1 MLFILTSASIMTT
14 DIIELH
20 DCIVLVEQSDTT
32 KTIVQKCEID
42 GDAVGF
48 AFYGSG
54 NVELEI
60 KHNKQTKYL
69 TNTTGLAICFF
80 GNQKVEFSHKIEPD
94 KPLQS
99 ISIFTKLKNLNS
111 LPQAEREIFENYL
124 PQLLNPKEHFV
135 KGPSFYMTLEMQLA
149 VQKIFNTSYTGNTRL
164 LFLKSQINE
173 LLAHFYAL
181 LASDKKTDLSEIDKN
196 KLFQAK
202 EIVTINYSAP
212 PSITQLS
219 QMVGL
224 NSNKLKK
231 NFKEL
236 FGIPVFKYVQEER
249 LNKAYELLRES
260 EKTVQESAWEVGY
273 ESLSSFSNAF
283 HKKFGMRPNDVKQQ
297 FFSNKS

>member
-1 MLFILTSASIMTT
+1 MTT
-14 DIIELH
+14 DIIELN
-20 DCIVLVEQSDTT
+20 DFIVLIEQSNAE
-32 KTIVQKCEID
+32 KTFIQKCEID

-60 KHNKQTKYL
+60 KHNQQTKYL
-69 TNTTGLAICFF
+69 TNTIGLAICFF

-99 ISIFTKLKNLNS
+99 ISIFSKLKNMHLLS
-111 LPQAEREIFENYL
+111 QAEKEIFEKHL
-124 PQLLNPKEHFV
+124 PDLLDPKEHFV
-135 KGPSFYMTLEMQLA
+135 KGPSFYMTLDMQLA
-149 VQKIFNTSYTGNTRL
+149 VQKIFNTTYTGNTRL

-173 LLAHFYAL
+173 LLSHFYGL
-181 LASDKKTDLSEIDKN
+181 LSSDQKSDFSEKDKN

-202 EIVTINYSAP
+202 EIVTHSYSQP

-219 QMVGL
+219 KMVGL

-236 FGIPVFKYVQEER
+236 FGIPVFKYIQEER
-249 LNKAYELLRES
+249 LNKAYELLQNTD
-260 EKTVQESAWEVGY
+260 KTVQEAAWEVGY

-283 HKKFGMRPNDVKQQ
+283 FKKFGTRPNDVRQKC
-297 FFSNKS
+297 FSNKS

>member
-1 MLFILTSASIMTT
+1 MTT
-14 DIIELH
+14 DIIELN
-20 DCIVLVEQSDTT
+20 DFIVLIEQSNAS
-32 KTIVQKCEID
+32 KTFVQKCEID

-60 KHNKQTKYL
+60 KHNQQTKYL

-80 GNQKVEFSHKIEPD
+80 GNQKVEFAHKIEPD

-99 ISIFTKLKNLNS
+99 ISIFSKLKNMHLLS
-111 LPQAEREIFENYL
+111 PAEKEIFEEYL
-124 PQLLNPKEHFV
+124 PDLLNPKEHFV
-135 KGPSFYMTLEMQLA
+135 KGPSFYMTLDMQLA
-149 VQKIFNTSYTGNTRL
+149 VQKIFNTTYTGNTRL
-164 LFLKSQINE
+164 LFLKSQVNE
-173 LLAHFYAL
+173 LLAHFYGL
-181 LASDKKTDLSEIDKN
+181 LMNDQKTDFSETDKN

-202 EIVTINYSAP
+202 EIVTHNYSQP

-219 QMVGL
+219 KMVGL

-236 FGIPVFKYVQEER
+236 FGIPVFKYIQEER
-249 LNKAYELLRES
+249 LNKAYELLQHS
-260 EKTVQESAWEVGY
+260 DKTVQEAAWDVGY

-283 HKKFGMRPNDVKQQ
+283 FKKFGTRPNEVKQKC
-297 FFSNKS
+297 FSNKS

>member
-1 MLFILTSASIMTT
+1 MTT
-14 DIIELH
+14 DIIELN
-20 DCIVLVEQSDTT
+20 DFIVLIEQSNAS
-32 KTIVQKCEID
+32 KTFVQKCEID

-60 KHNKQTKYL
+60 KHNHQTKYL

-80 GNQKVEFSHKIEPD
+80 GNQKVEFAHKIEPD

-99 ISIFTKLKNLNS
+99 ISIFSKLKNMHLLS
-111 LPQAEREIFENYL
+111 PAEKEIFEKYL
-124 PQLLNPKEHFV
+124 PDLLDPKEHFV
-135 KGPSFYMTLEMQLA
+135 KGPSFYMTLDMQLA
-149 VQKIFNTSYTGNTRL
+149 VQKIFNTTYTGNTRL

-173 LLAHFYAL
+173 LLSHFYGL
-181 LASDKKTDLSEIDKN
+181 LASDQKSEFSEKDKN

-202 EIVTINYSAP
+202 EIVTHHYSQP

-219 QMVGL
+219 KMVGL

-236 FGIPVFKYVQEER
+236 FGIPVFKYIQEER
-249 LNKAYELLRES
+249 LNKAYELLQNS
-260 EKTVQESAWEVGY
+260 DKTVQEAAWDVGY
-273 ESLSSFSNAF
+273 ESLSSF
-283 HKKFGMRPNDVKQQ
+283 
-297 FFSNKS
+297 

>member
-1 MLFILTSASIMTT
+1 MTT
-14 DIIELH
+14 DIIELN
-20 DCIVLVEQSDTT
+20 DFIVLIEHSNAS
-32 KTIVQKCEID
+32 KTFVQKCEID

-60 KHNKQTKYL
+60 KHNHQTKYL

-80 GNQKVEFSHKIEPD
+80 GNQKVEFAHKIQPD

-99 ISIFTKLKNLNS
+99 ISIFSKLKNMHLLS
-111 LPQAEREIFENYL
+111 PAEKEIFEKYL
-124 PQLLNPKEHFV
+124 PDLLDPKEHFV
-135 KGPSFYMTLEMQLA
+135 KGPSFYMTLDMQLA
-149 VQKIFNTSYTGNTRL
+149 VQKIFNTTYTGNTRL

-173 LLAHFYAL
+173 LLSHFYGL
-181 LASDKKTDLSEIDKN
+181 LASDQKNEFSEKDKN

-202 EIVTINYSAP
+202 EIVTHHYSQP

-219 QMVGL
+219 KMVGL

-236 FGIPVFKYVQEER
+236 FGIPVFKYIQEER
-249 LNKAYELLRES
+249 LNKAYELLQNS
-260 EKTVQESAWEVGY
+260 DKTVQEAAWDVGY

-283 HKKFGMRPNDVKQQ
+283 FKKFGTRPNDVRQKC
-297 FFSNKS
+297 FSNKS

>member
-1 MLFILTSASIMTT
+1 MTT
-14 DIIELH
+14 DIIELN
-20 DCIVLVEQSDTT
+20 DFIVLIEQSNAS
-32 KTIVQKCEID
+32 KTFVQKCEID

-60 KHNKQTKYL
+60 KHNHQTKYL

-80 GNQKVEFSHKIEPD
+80 GNQKVEFAHKIEPD

-99 ISIFTKLKNLNS
+99 ISIFSKLKNMHLLS
-111 LPQAEREIFENYL
+111 PAEKEIFEKYL
-124 PQLLNPKEHFV
+124 PDLLDPKEHFV
-135 KGPSFYMTLEMQLA
+135 KGPSFYMTLDMQLA
-149 VQKIFNTSYTGNTRL
+149 VQKIFNTTYTGNTRL

-173 LLAHFYAL
+173 LLSHFYGL
-181 LASDKKTDLSEIDKN
+181 LASDQKSEFSEKDKN
-196 KLFQAK
+196 KLFEAK
-202 EIVTINYSAP
+202 EIVTHLYSQP

-219 QMVGL
+219 KMVGL

-236 FGIPVFKYVQEER
+236 FGFPVFKYIQEER
-249 LNKAYELLRES
+249 LNKAYELLLNS
-260 EKTVQESAWEVGY
+260 DKTVQEAAWDVGY

-283 HKKFGMRPNDVKQQ
+283 FKKFGTRPNDVRQKC
-297 FFSNKS
+297 FSNKS

>member
-1 MLFILTSASIMTT
+1 MIT
-14 DIIELH
+14 DIIELN
-20 DCIVLVEQSDTT
+20 DFIVLIEQSNAS
-32 KTIVQKCEID
+32 KTFVQKCEID

-60 KHNKQTKYL
+60 KHNHQTKYL

-80 GNQKVEFSHKIEPD
+80 GNQKVEFAHKIEPD

-99 ISIFTKLKNLNS
+99 ISIFSKLKNMHLLS
-111 LPQAEREIFENYL
+111 HAEKEIFEKHL
-124 PQLLNPKEHFV
+124 PDLLHPKEHFV
-135 KGPSFYMTLEMQLA
+135 KGPSFYMTLDMQLA
-149 VQKIFNTSYTGNTRL
+149 VQKIFNTTYTGNTRL

-173 LLAHFYAL
+173 LLSHFYGL
-181 LASDKKTDLSEIDKN
+181 LSSDQKSDFSAKEKDK
-196 KLFQAK
+196 LYQAK
-202 EIVTINYSAP
+202 EIVTHNYSQP

-219 QMVGL
+219 KMVGL

-236 FGIPVFKYVQEER
+236 FGIPVFKYIQEER
-249 LNKAYELLRES
+249 LNKAYELLQNS
-260 EKTVQESAWEVGY
+260 DKTVQETAWDVGY

-283 HKKFGMRPNDVKQQ
+283 FKKFGTRPNDVRQKC
-297 FFSNKS
+297 FSNKS

>member
-1 MLFILTSASIMTT
+1 MTT
-14 DIIELH
+14 DIIELN
-20 DCIVLVEQSDTT
+20 DFIVLIEQSNAE
-32 KTIVQKCEID
+32 KTFIQKCEID

-60 KHNKQTKYL
+60 KHNQQTKYL

-80 GNQKVEFSHKIEPD
+80 GNQKVEFSHKIESD

-99 ISIFTKLKNLNS
+99 ISIFSKLKNMHLLS
-111 LPQAEREIFENYL
+111 QAEKEIFEKHL
-124 PQLLNPKEHFV
+124 PDLLNPKEHFV
-135 KGPSFYMTLEMQLA
+135 KGPSFYMTLDMQLA
-149 VQKIFNTSYTGNTRL
+149 VQKIFNTTYTGNTRL

-173 LLAHFYAL
+173 LLSHFYGL
-181 LASDKKTDLSEIDKN
+181 LSSDQKSDFSEKDKN

-202 EIVTINYSAP
+202 EIVTHNYSQP

-219 QMVGL
+219 KMVGL

-236 FGIPVFKYVQEER
+236 FGIPVFKYIQEER
-249 LNKAYELLRES
+249 LNKAYELLQNTD
-260 EKTVQESAWEVGY
+260 KTVQEVAWEVGY

-283 HKKFGMRPNDVKQQ
+283 FKKFGTRPNDVRQKC
-297 FFSNKS
+297 FSNKS

>member
-1 MLFILTSASIMTT
+1 MTT
-14 DIIELH
+14 DIIELN
-20 DCIVLVEQSDTT
+20 DFIVLIEQSNAE
-32 KTIVQKCEID
+32 KTFIQKCEID

-60 KHNKQTKYL
+60 KHNQQTKYL

-99 ISIFTKLKNLNS
+99 ISIFSKLKNMHLLS
-111 LPQAEREIFENYL
+111 QAEKEIFEQHL
-124 PQLLNPKEHFV
+124 PDLLDPKEHFV
-135 KGPSFYMTLEMQLA
+135 KGPSFYMTLDMQLA
-149 VQKIFNTSYTGNTRL
+149 VQKIFNTTYTGNTRL

-173 LLAHFYAL
+173 LLSHFYGL
-181 LASDKKTDLSEIDKN
+181 LSSDQKSDFSEKDKN

-202 EIVTINYSAP
+202 EIVTHHYSQP

-219 QMVGL
+219 KMVGL

-236 FGIPVFKYVQEER
+236 FGIPVFKYIQEER
-249 LNKAYELLRES
+249 LNKAYELLQNTD
-260 EKTVQESAWEVGY
+260 KTVQEAAWDVGY

-283 HKKFGMRPNDVKQQ
+283 FKKFGTRPNDVRQKC
-297 FFSNKS
+297 FSNKS

>member
-1 MLFILTSASIMTT
+1 MTT
-14 DIIELH
+14 DIIELN
-20 DCIVLVEQSDTT
+20 DFIVLIEQSNAE
-32 KTIVQKCEID
+32 KTFIQKCEID

-60 KHNKQTKYL
+60 KHNRQTKYL

-99 ISIFTKLKNLNS
+99 ISIFSKLKNMHLS
-111 LPQAEREIFENYL
+111 SQAEKEIFEKHL
-124 PQLLNPKEHFV
+124 PDLLNPKEHFV
-135 KGPSFYMTLEMQLA
+135 KGPSFYMTLDMQLA
-149 VQKIFNTSYTGNTRL
+149 VQKIFNTTYTGNTRL

-173 LLAHFYAL
+173 LLSHFYGL
-181 LASDKKTDLSEIDKN
+181 LSSDQKSDFSEKDKN

-202 EIVTINYSAP
+202 EIVTHNYSQP

-219 QMVGL
+219 KMVEL

-236 FGIPVFKYVQEER
+236 FGIPVFKYIQEER
-249 LNKAYELLRES
+249 LNKAYELLQNTD
-260 EKTVQESAWEVGY
+260 KTVQEAAWEVGY

-283 HKKFGMRPNDVKQQ
+283 FKKFGTRPNDVRQKC
-297 FFSNKS
+297 FSNKL